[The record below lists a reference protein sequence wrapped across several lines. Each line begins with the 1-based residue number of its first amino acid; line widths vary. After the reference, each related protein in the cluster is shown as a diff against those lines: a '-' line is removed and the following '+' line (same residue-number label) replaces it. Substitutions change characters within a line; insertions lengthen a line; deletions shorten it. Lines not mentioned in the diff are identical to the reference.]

1 MSIRYIKPK
10 PKKSKKKYLLVIL
23 VIGLLFFGY
32 KLYQNRGKVAE
43 NINGAAN
50 VITEPEK
57 PKINDPAP
65 TQEKI
70 SLFLG
75 DSLANY
81 SYYVYNLENNQE
93 FGYEPEEVYTAASSI
108 KVAFAAYIYNLA
120 EKGKTSLSKKL
131 TYTRADYE
139 GGTGIL
145 IAQPY
150 GTTYTVEQYIKLM
163 IEKSDNAA
171 TNVLT
176 RTYGRTNIQ
185 NYLTS
190 LGFTG
195 INVANN
201 KITPKDLGTL
211 FVKLYNDGLGIGDH
225 KDTLITYLK
234 NSLIET
240 RLKGQLPVGTEVA
253 HKIGTQTS
261 SISDSGI
268 VFLNGKPYVISVFTN
283 KFVSETVAN
292 ANIAGISK
300 IVYDFYAN

>member
-10 PKKSKKKYLLVIL
+10 TKKKNNKFFIL
-23 VIGLLFFGY
+23 IILIGLAFLSYNFFRNSILTD
-32 KLYQNRGKVAE
+32 KNNNEVTE
-43 NINGAAN
+43 
-50 VITEPEK
+50 VTHEPEK
-57 PKINDPAP
+57 PKVVNPTA

-75 DSLANY
+75 DALPNY

-93 FGYEPEEVYTAASSI
+93 FSYEPEEVYTAASSI

-120 EKGKTSLSKKL
+120 ESGKTNLSKKL
-131 TYTRADYE
+131 TYTSADYE

-150 GTTYTVEQYIKLM
+150 GTAYTVEQYIKLM

-176 RTYGRTNIQ
+176 RNYGRTNIQ
-185 NYLTS
+185 NYLNG
-190 LGFTG
+190 LGLTG
-195 INVANN
+195 TNVVNN

-211 FVKLYNDGLGIGDH
+211 FVKLYNDELGIGQN
-225 KDTLITYLK
+225 KEKLISYLK
-234 NSLIET
+234 VSIIDT
-240 RLKGQLPVGTEVA
+240 RLKGQLPAGTEVA
-253 HKIGTQTS
+253 HKIGTQAN

-268 VFLNGKPYVISVFTN
+268 VFLGDKPYVISVFTN
-283 KFVSETVAN
+283 KYVSEATAN
-292 ANIAGISK
+292 ANIAGVSK
-300 IVYDFYAN
+300 IIYDFYAN

>member
-10 PKKSKKKYLLVIL
+10 PKKSNKKYLLVIL
-23 VIGLLFFGY
+23 VIGLLFLGY
-32 KLYQNRGKVAE
+32 KLYQNKDKIAE
-43 NINGAAN
+43 NINEATT

-75 DSLANY
+75 DSLSNY

-120 EKGKTSLSKKL
+120 ESGKTNLSKKL
-131 TYTRADYE
+131 TYTSADYE

-150 GTTYTVEQYIKLM
+150 GTAYTVEQYIKLM

-176 RTYGRTNIQ
+176 RNYGRANIQ
-185 NYLTS
+185 NYLNG
-190 LGFTG
+190 LGLTG
-195 INVANN
+195 TNVVSN

-211 FVKLYNDGLGIGDH
+211 FVKLYNDELGIGQN
-225 KDTLITYLK
+225 KEKLISYLK
-234 NSLIET
+234 VSIIDT
-240 RLKGQLPVGTEVA
+240 RLKGQLPAGTEVA
-253 HKIGTQTS
+253 HKIGTQGS

-268 VFLNGKPYVISVFTN
+268 IFLGDKPYVISVFTN
-283 KFVSETVAN
+283 KYVSETTAN

-300 IVYDFYAN
+300 IIYDFYSN